1 MLALWQQDKP
11 DSVAAKTV
19 WELQAQLCEKLCT
32 KVCNTFWHFTS
43 AARRALPVSLFLTHT
58 HTDKVPAG
66 HKDLSNQPGYK
77 EQLVVVCVRARERG
91 SKSAAARVIEIDEN

>member
-1 MLALWQQDKP
+1 MCKNCVQKYAILFG
-11 DSVAAKTV
+11 T
-19 WELQAQLCEKLCT
+19 LQAQHAE
-32 KVCNTFWHFTS
+32 HS
-43 AARRALPVSLFLTHT
+43 LPHT
-58 HTDKVPAG
+58 HRHTYTDKVPAG